1 MKITQSTANTY
12 GYISI
17 AVMILLLA
25 AVLFE
30 LVPRSWYYPLFAVA
44 LTLYMIRITMRLV
57 LARQARL
64 EKEAREEMEDEKRD
78 AKGPKAKP

>member
-1 MKITQSTANTY
+1 MKITPSLANTY

-17 AVMILLLA
+17 GGMVLLLI
-25 AVLFE
+25 AVLLE

-64 EKEAREEMEDEKRD
+64 EKKARQETDEEKDGPEEP
-78 AKGPKAKP
+78 KGNA

>member
-1 MKITQSTANTY
+1 MKITPSLANTY

-17 AVMILLLA
+17 AVMVLLLI
-25 AVLFE
+25 AVLLE

-64 EKEAREEMEDEKRD
+64 EKKARQETDEEKDEPGKPEAG
-78 AKGPKAKP
+78 A

>member
-1 MKITQSTANTY
+1 MKITPSLANTY

-17 AVMILLLA
+17 AAMVLLLI

-64 EKEAREEMEDEKRD
+64 EKKARQETEEEKDEPEE
-78 AKGPKAKP
+78 PKANA

>member
-1 MKITQSTANTY
+1 MKITPKLANTY

-17 AVMILLLA
+17 GAMVLLLI
-25 AVLFE
+25 AVLLE

-64 EKEAREEMEDEKRD
+64 EKKARQETDEEKDGSEEP
-78 AKGPKAKP
+78 KGNA